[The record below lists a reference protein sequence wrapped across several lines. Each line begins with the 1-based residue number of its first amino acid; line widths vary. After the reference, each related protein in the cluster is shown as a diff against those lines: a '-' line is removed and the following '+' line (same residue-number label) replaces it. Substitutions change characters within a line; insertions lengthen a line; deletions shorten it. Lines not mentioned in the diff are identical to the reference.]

1 MSTHVTTE
9 CPTSWPVCLLTML
22 LACISYVGEVSLR
35 FSLFSLIIFLTSK
48 ARLPVKWMPPES
60 LFFGEASTMSDV

>member
-1 MSTHVTTE
+1 MYKANKGIV
-9 CPTSWPVCLLTML
+9 V
-22 LACISYVGEVSLR
+22 VVVVVVVV
-35 FSLFSLIIFLTSK
+35 TSK